1 LNAYWKSGPNFSEN
15 NAECEN
21 VYVYHQTCVKL
32 DKRREDGNE
41 LDEFEAHQLIEK
53 VCDDALTVQKMREVL
68 KEIDVDFNKRVSL
81 CEFMIYKYGID
92 WKELVNA
99 PQGCDMRAI
108 NEAQAA
114 LDNANAK
121 LQDAIDAASKAKDD
135 AHNSKI
141 AEEKAREEEI
151 NSKKA
156 AEDARVAEANLA
168 EAKKQSEAALKE
180 LEDQEK
186 AYKDKCDSLEA
197 IGNDAS
203 LGVVKKNKAKAELA
217 ILKSEDPMP
226 LRMAKIHQEAALRKV
241 TKATVKVS
249 RQIGRELCMRTGIEY
264 RTLWVVLT
272 HKKILLLLLT
282 CLLNVLSAK
291 AGAATAAA
299 ETAAKL
305 AAEAK
310 NAAEQAYV
318 EAAAAAKVA
327 EEAIPIAQQAFLD
340 AETILEEV
348 KKNNSGSGEGNIW
361 YIDRELEERKKY
373 LPRSRLAS
381 AEAAAAVAKTKLA
394 EKKQN
399 A

>member
-1 LNAYWKSGPNFSEN
+1 
-15 NAECEN
+15 
-21 VYVYHQTCVKL
+21 VKL

-272 HKKILLLLLT
+272 HKKFYFFYLLAFSMFFLRRLELPPLLLKLLPNSPLKPRM
-282 CLLNVLSAK
+282 LLNRHTWK
-291 AGAATAAA
+291 
-299 ETAAKL
+299 
-305 AAEAK
+305 
-310 NAAEQAYV
+310 
-318 EAAAAAKVA
+318 
-327 EEAIPIAQQAFLD
+327 QQLQQRSQ
-340 AETILEEV
+340 
-348 KKNNSGSGEGNIW
+348 KKPFPSHNRLFW
-361 YIDRELEERKKY
+361 TRRLFWRK
-373 LPRSRLAS
+373 
-381 AEAAAAVAKTKLA
+381 
-394 EKKQN
+394 
-399 A
+399 